1 MVAVLSIMASPL
13 ADKISL
19 AARTFMLSLRAVT
32 LRAAP
37 LGRVKCFTELGDLG
51 IPVHGGPVLPL
62 LLLPG
67 PPVPVR
73 LVPALDLLEEAGLDL
88 LLDPRLLGDA
98 ALTAVGVH
106 AVEAGL
112 RLPFRMKEG
121 SGCSSDLK

>member
-1 MVAVLSIMASPL
+1 
-13 ADKISL
+13 
-19 AARTFMLSLRAVT
+19 MLSLGAVT
-32 LRAAP
+32 LRAAS

-51 IPVHGGPVLPL
+51 VPVHGGPVLL
-62 LLLPG
+62 LLLPPG

-98 ALTAVGVH
+98 ALATVGVH

>member
-1 MVAVLSIMASPL
+1 
-13 ADKISL
+13 
-19 AARTFMLSLRAVT
+19 MLSLGTVT
-32 LRAAP
+32 WRAAS
-37 LGRVKCFTELGDLG
+37 LGRVKGLAELGDLG
-51 IPVHGGPVLPL
+51 IPVHGGPVLL
-62 LLLPG
+62 ILLLPG

-112 RLPFRMKEG
+112 RLPFGVEEG
-121 SGCSSDLK
+121 SCCSSDLK

>member
-1 MVAVLSIMASPL
+1 MAGPL

-19 AARTFMLSLRAVT
+19 AARTFMLSLGTVT
-32 LRAAP
+32 LRAAT
-37 LGRVKCFTELGDLG
+37 LGRVKRFTELGDLG
-51 IPVHGGPVLPL
+51 VPIHGGPVLL
-62 LLLPG
+62 LLLPPG

-73 LVPALDLLEEAGLDL
+73 LVPVLDLLEEAGLDL

-112 RLPFRMKEG
+112 RLPLGVEE
-121 SGCSSDLK
+121 SSCCSSDLK